1 MLVLNRK
8 VGERIV
14 IGDGVVVTVVSVHGQ
29 QVRVG
34 IEAPASVQIWREEL
48 LHAETASRPT
58 SSRREPRPAEVAV

>member
-14 IGDGVVVTVVSVHGQ
+14 IGDEIVITVVSVHGQ

-34 IEAPASVQIWREEL
+34 IEAPGSVPIWREEL
-48 LHAETASRPT
+48 LNVEAG
-58 SSRREPRPAEVAV
+58 RPAPVHSGPRRVEVPC

>member
-14 IGDGVVVTVVSVHGQ
+14 IGDEIVITVVSVHGQ

-34 IEAPASVQIWREEL
+34 IEAPGSVPIWREEL
-48 LHAETASRPT
+48 LNAEAGRPAPV
-58 SSRREPRPAEVAV
+58 RREPHPTEVSC

>member
-14 IGDGVVVTVVSVHGQ
+14 IGDEIVITVVSVHGQ

-34 IEAPASVQIWREEL
+34 IEAPGSVPIWREEL
-48 LHAETASRPT
+48 LNTAAASRPAPD
-58 SSRREPRPAEVAV
+58 RRESRPAEVSC

>member
-14 IGDGVVVTVVSVHGQ
+14 IGEEIVITVVSVHGQ

-34 IEAPASVQIWREEL
+34 IEAPGSVPIWREEL
-48 LHAETASRPT
+48 LNAEAGRRPAPAQ
-58 SSRREPRPAEVAV
+58 REPRPAEVSC